1 MKERLNLGT
10 VVTLKEDESVVLM
23 IVGYM
28 MQNGDSYTDYAAI
41 VYPYGISSLEDVVY
55 IDQKDISEIIFDGYT
70 NEMTARYHEL
80 LDEFE
85 NKNPKKGE

>member
-1 MKERLNLGT
+1 MEKRLNLGT
-10 VVTLKEDESVVLM
+10 IVKLKEDENVVLM

-28 MQNGDSYTDYAAI
+28 MQNGNSYTDYAAI
-41 VYPYGISSLEDVVY
+41 VYPYGISTLEDVIY
-55 IDQKDISEIIFDGYT
+55 INHEDISEMVFDGYT